1 MQVSLSP
8 QVRRVLSLALPVAL
22 SNLIDMLQMLVDLL
36 MVGRISPE
44 AIAAVGMSIQFMG
57 LIYVLA
63 SPFSVGTN
71 ALVSRFIG
79 AKKREEADKVTFIMA
94 VFAFFVSIPLS
105 VIGIFFS
112 KYFFLIMGTSE
123 EVAKVG
129 EQYFSI
135 LSFTILIVFSGTV
148 FYASIYASGDSKTP
162 LKIGILTN
170 LVNAVLDYILI
181 FGKFG
186 FPELGVKGAATAT
199 LIAYTLDLFLFLYV
213 FLRGK
218 TNVSMKRNFEISYVK
233 RALKVG
239 IPAGIERIITFSS
252 FIAFVRIISEYG
264 TYTLAGYQVGL
275 RVEGLAFMPG
285 FGFTTA
291 AMALVGQSLGAK
303 KPDEAEMYAKLT
315 AKIAAIL
322 MGLFG
327 VIMILFPHQL
337 ASLFTDDQ
345 KTIEQ
350 AALYIF
356 LVGLSQV
363 PLAYSFVLTGALRGA
378 GATKLTLFV
387 NATSQWIFRILPSL
401 IALKLSKSVL
411 WIYIIMDVET
421 FITAVWLWYIFKRG
435 KWKYI
440 KV

>member
-1 MQVSLSP
+1 MQISLNP
-8 QVRRVLSLALPVAL
+8 KVKKVLSLALPVAI
-22 SNLIDMLQMLVDLL
+22 SNFIDMLQMLVDLL

-57 LIYVLA
+57 IIYVLA

-79 AKKREEADKVTFIMA
+79 AKNREEADKTTFIMA
-94 VFAFFVSIPLS
+94 VFAFLVSIPIAL
-105 VIGIFFS
+105 IGIFYS
-112 KYFFLIMGTSE
+112 KYFFLLMGTSE
-123 EVAKVG
+123 EVAQVG
-129 EQYFSI
+129 EEYFSI
-135 LSFTILIVFSGTV
+135 LSYTILIVFSGSV
-148 FYASIYASGDSKTP
+148 FYAAIYASGDSKTP

-170 LVNAVLDYILI
+170 MVNAVLDYILI

-213 FLRGK
+213 FLSGK
-218 TNVSMKRNFEISYVK
+218 TNVSMKKNFELSYVK

-239 IPAGIERIITFSS
+239 IPTGIERLITFSS

-303 KPDEAEMYAKLT
+303 KPDEAEEYAKLT
-315 AKIAAIL
+315 AKISAIF

-327 VIMILFPHQL
+327 LIMILFPYEL
-337 ASLFTDDQ
+337 ASLFTSDE
-345 KTIEQ
+345 KTIQQ
-350 AALYIF
+350 AALYIRV
-356 LVGLSQV
+356 VGFSQV
-363 PLAYSFVLTGALRGA
+363 PLAYAFVLTGALRGA
-378 GATKLTLFV
+378 GATKLSLFV
-387 NATSQWIFRILPSL
+387 NATSQWLFRIIPSI
-401 IALKLSKSVL
+401 IAMKISKNVL
-411 WIYIIMDVET
+411 WVYVIMNIET
-421 FITAVWLWYIFKRG
+421 FITALWLWYIFKRG